1 MITEY
6 QKIKN
11 LLDDTTNQRSKFRTR
26 NWIEK
31 TSNDES
37 REHIMMMMMMMMMI
51 LIMMIITITL
61 NLTPQW

>member
-37 REHIMMMMMMMMMI
+37 REHIMMMMMMMMI

-61 NLTPQW
+61 NLKPQW

>member
-37 REHIMMMMMMMMMI
+37 REHIMMMMMMMI

-61 NLTPQW
+61 NLKPQW

>member
-6 QKIKN
+6 QKIKS
-11 LLDDTTNQRSKFRTR
+11 LLDDPTNQRSKFRTR

-37 REHIMMMMMMMMMI
+37 REHIMMMMMMMI

-61 NLTPQW
+61 NLKPQW